1 MLFQIDK
8 PVPPG
13 QVGSALFLSNLTDAM
28 RQEFRDQLF
37 AVDRPALVDV
47 ANRYL
52 YPVSCPFFRKNIGF
66 KLTCTCSSPL
76 KPIYLSFLSIQSS
89 TDFLI
94 MMKFYRTF
102 VTECCI

>member
-13 QVGSALFLSNLTDAM
+13 QVGSALFLSNLTDDM

-47 ANRYL
+47 ANR
-52 YPVSCPFFRKNIGF
+52 
-66 KLTCTCSSPL
+66 
-76 KPIYLSFLSIQSS
+76 
-89 TDFLI
+89 
-94 MMKFYRTF
+94 
-102 VTECCI
+102 